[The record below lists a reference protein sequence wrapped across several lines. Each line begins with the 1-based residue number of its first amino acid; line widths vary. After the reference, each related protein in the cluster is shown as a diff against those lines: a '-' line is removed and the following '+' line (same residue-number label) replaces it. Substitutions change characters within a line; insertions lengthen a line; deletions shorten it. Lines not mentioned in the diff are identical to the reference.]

1 MNEILD
7 KFYKIVESTF
17 AVRNFM
23 DIKNN
28 NINAKLARRAFLWLC
43 RNFTD
48 LKLREIAEQTNTTAK
63 FVFDNA
69 KMADKLYWNNSHFCR
84 NLAKCISKVPR
95 YQPKPLQESSIEP
108 LDDVVVMDEI
118 AKRYPKKCALLL
130 QYIYN
135 LTEFDRITIKQ
146 KELMK
151 YAKRLSNV
159 QVYRAYYL
167 LLKKGAI
174 SDTSTDFG
182 VRSIKIIDKELIKA
196 VEEKN
201 KKPREKKDFRATLPE
216 SVMEHVLA
224 LQKIRENKLKNLV
237 CKI

>member
-48 LKLREIAEQTNTTAK
+48 LKLREITEQTNTTVK

-69 KMADKLYWNNSHFCR
+69 KMADELYWSNPPFCR
-84 NLAKCISKVPR
+84 NLIKCISKVPR

-146 KELMK
+146 KDLIK

-174 SDTSTDFG
+174 DDTSTDFG

-196 VEEKN
+196 VEERN
-201 KKPREKKDFRATLPE
+201 KKPREKKDFKSKLPA

-224 LQKIRENKLKNLV
+224 LEEIRKNKAKNFGM
-237 CKI
+237 

>member
-1 MNEILD
+1 MNEVLD
-7 KFYKIVESTF
+7 KFYKIVESAF

-28 NINAKLARRAFLWLC
+28 NINAKLARRAFLWMC

-48 LKLREIAEQTNTTAK
+48 LKLREIAEQTNTTVK

-69 KMADKLYWNNSHFCR
+69 KMADKLYWSNPHFCR
-84 NLAKCISKVPR
+84 NLTKCISKVPR
-95 YQPKPLQESSIEP
+95 HQPKPLQGNSIEP
-108 LDDVVVMDEI
+108 LDDVVVMDEV

-146 KELMK
+146 KDLIK

-174 SDTSTDFG
+174 DDTSTDFG

-196 VEEKN
+196 VEERN
-201 KKPREKKDFRATLPE
+201 KKPRKKKDFRATLPE
-216 SVMEHVLA
+216 SIMEHVLA
-224 LQKIRENKLKNLV
+224 LEEIRKNKSK
-237 CKI
+237 KFGM